1 MTYNQ
6 TVKEIN
12 RLKKLLNMRTET
24 EMAYVAP
31 KTICEGHGVFRDTGE
46 TCVKYK
52 TIGTMVI
59 TGEMRAELQ
68 KTIDTL
74 EASIKEE
81 KERRAKEAK
90 AKRYKKELEELN
102 QRKAYLEK
110 WLMENA

>member
-6 TVKEIN
+6 TVKEIA
-12 RLKKLLNMRTET
+12 RLKKLLNTRVET
-24 EMAYVAP
+24 EMAYIAP

-52 TIGTMVI
+52 TVGTMVI
-59 TGEMRAELQ
+59 TGKMRTELQ
-68 KTIDTL
+68 KTIDIL

-81 KERRAKEAK
+81 KEKRAKEAK

-110 WLMENA
+110 WFAENT